1 MRHINHSTRQNDYSG
16 SVVFNMNP
24 ISKTTFEESVK
35 VDSFSLFS
43 SIKNY
48 VALTK
53 PRIIELLLVTT
64 VPTMFLAS
72 NGWPDW
78 YLVTATLIGGALAAG
93 GANALNNV
101 VDRDIDALMDRTAH
115 RPLVTGK
122 VSIRGATALGISLS
136 LMSVI
141 WLASQVNTLSAVFAA
156 SAIIFYVC
164 VYTLLLKRR
173 TSSNIVWGG
182 AAGCFPVLIGWSAV
196 TNSISLAPLVLFLI
210 VFWWTPPHYWPLS
223 MQYRS
228 DYEAAGIPM
237 LPVVADRQ
245 KVASQIL
252 IYSWIM
258 VFTTL
263 ILPLVSN
270 LSPVYI
276 TGALILNII
285 FLREVYR
292 LRNRARGQDLEINPM
307 KLFHWSITY
316 LALLFFLIG
325 LDPLFNF

>member
-1 MRHINHSTRQNDYSG
+1 MRKIDE
-16 SVVFNMNP
+16 P
-24 ISKTTFEESVK
+24 ILNLNQEPS
-35 VDSFSLFS
+35 SLFS
-43 SIKNY
+43 VIKSY
-48 VALTK
+48 ISLTK

-78 YLVTATLIGGALAAG
+78 FLVLATLIGGALAAG

-122 VSIRGATALGISLS
+122 VTVRGAVALGITLS
-136 LMSVI
+136 LLSVI
-141 WLASQVNTLSAVFAA
+141 WLESQVNTLSALFAA
-156 SAIIFYVC
+156 SAIVFYVC

-182 AAGCFPVLIGWSAV
+182 AAGCFPVLIGWAAV
-196 TNSISLAPLVLFLI
+196 TNSISLAPIVLFLI

-223 MQYRS
+223 MQYRK
-228 DYEAAGIPM
+228 DYENAGIPM
-237 LPVVADRQ
+237 LPVVANRE
-245 KVASQIL
+245 KVASQIA

-258 VFTTL
+258 VATTL
-263 ILPLVSN
+263 VLPLVSE
-270 LSPVYI
+270 LSIVYVL
-276 TGALILNII
+276 GAIILNLI
-285 FLREVYR
+285 FMREVYA
-292 LRNRARGQDLEINPM
+292 LKNRAKSDDLDINPM
-307 KLFHWSITY
+307 KLFHWSITW

-325 LDPLFNF
+325 LDPLLNSI

>member
-1 MRHINHSTRQNDYSG
+1 MRKIDE
-16 SVVFNMNP
+16 P
-24 ISKTTFEESVK
+24 ILNLNQEPY
-35 VDSFSLFS
+35 SLFS
-43 SIKNY
+43 VIKSY
-48 VALTK
+48 VSLTK

-78 YLVTATLIGGALAAG
+78 YLVLATLIGGALAAG

-122 VSIRGATALGISLS
+122 VSVRGAVALGITLSLS
-136 LMSVI
+136 SVI
-141 WLASQVNTLSAVFAA
+141 WLVSQVNTLSALFAA
-156 SAIIFYVC
+156 SAIVFYVC

-182 AAGCFPVLIGWSAV
+182 AAGCFPVLIGWAAV
-196 TNSISLAPLVLFLI
+196 TNSISLAPIVLFLI

-223 MQYRS
+223 MQYRK
-228 DYEAAGIPM
+228 DYENAGIPM
-237 LPVVADRQ
+237 LPVVADRE
-245 KVASQIL
+245 KVASQIA

-258 VFTTL
+258 VATTL
-263 ILPLVSN
+263 VLPLVSE
-270 LSPVYI
+270 LSIVYVV
-276 TGALILNII
+276 GAIILNLI
-285 FLREVYR
+285 FMREVYA
-292 LRNRARGQDLEINPM
+292 LRNRAKSDDLDINPM
-307 KLFHWSITY
+307 KLFHWSITW

-325 LDPLFNF
+325 LDPLLNLN

>member
-1 MRHINHSTRQNDYSG
+1 MRKIDEPILNLNQEPST
-16 SVVFNMNP
+16 
-24 ISKTTFEESVK
+24 
-35 VDSFSLFS
+35 LFS
-43 SIKNY
+43 VIKSY
-48 VALTK
+48 VSLTK

-78 YLVTATLIGGALAAG
+78 YLVLATLIGGALAAG

-122 VSIRGATALGISLS
+122 VSVRGAVALGITLS
-136 LMSVI
+136 LLSVI
-141 WLASQVNTLSAVFAA
+141 WLESQVNTLAALFAA
-156 SAIIFYVC
+156 SAIVFYVC

-182 AAGCFPVLIGWSAV
+182 AAGCFPVLIGWAAV
-196 TNSISLAPLVLFLI
+196 TNSISLAPIVLFLI

-223 MQYRS
+223 MQYRK
-228 DYEAAGIPM
+228 DYEKAGIPM
-237 LPVVADRQ
+237 LPVVSDRQ
-245 KVASQIL
+245 KVASQIA

-258 VFTTL
+258 VATTL
-263 ILPLVSN
+263 VLPLVSE
-270 LSPVYI
+270 LSIVYVL
-276 TGALILNII
+276 GAIILNLI
-285 FLREVYR
+285 FMREVYA
-292 LRNRARGQDLEINPM
+292 LKNRAKSDDLDINPM
-307 KLFHWSITY
+307 KLFHWSITW

-325 LDPLFNF
+325 LDPLLNFN

>member
-1 MRHINHSTRQNDYSG
+1 MRKIDE
-16 SVVFNMNP
+16 P
-24 ISKTTFEESVK
+24 ILNLNQEPS
-35 VDSFSLFS
+35 SLFS
-43 SIKNY
+43 VIKSY
-48 VALTK
+48 VSLTK

-78 YLVTATLIGGALAAG
+78 FLVLATLIGGALAAG

-122 VSIRGATALGISLS
+122 VSVRGAVALGITLS
-136 LMSVI
+136 LLSVI
-141 WLASQVNTLSAVFAA
+141 WLESQVNTLSALFAA
-156 SAIIFYVC
+156 SAIVFYVC

-182 AAGCFPVLIGWSAV
+182 AAGCFPVLIGWAAV
-196 TNSISLAPLVLFLI
+196 TNSISLAPIVLFLI

-223 MQYRS
+223 MQYRK
-228 DYEAAGIPM
+228 DYENAGIPM
-237 LPVVADRQ
+237 LPVVADRE
-245 KVASQIL
+245 KVASQIA

-258 VFTTL
+258 VATTL
-263 ILPLVSN
+263 VLPLVSE
-270 LSPVYI
+270 LSIVYVL
-276 TGALILNII
+276 GAIILNLI
-285 FLREVYR
+285 FMREVYA
-292 LRNRARGQDLEINPM
+292 LKNRAKSDDLDINPM
-307 KLFHWSITY
+307 KLFHWSITW

-325 LDPLFNF
+325 LDPLLNFN

>member
-1 MRHINHSTRQNDYSG
+1 MKKIDE
-16 SVVFNMNP
+16 P
-24 ISKTTFEESVK
+24 ILNLNQEPS
-35 VDSFSLFS
+35 SLFS
-43 SIKNY
+43 VIKSY
-48 VALTK
+48 VSLTK

-78 YLVTATLIGGALAAG
+78 YLVLATLIGGALAAG

-122 VSIRGATALGISLS
+122 VSVRGAVALGITLS
-136 LMSVI
+136 LLSVI
-141 WLASQVNTLSAVFAA
+141 WLESQVNTLAALFAA
-156 SAIIFYVC
+156 SAIVFYVC

-182 AAGCFPVLIGWSAV
+182 AAGCFPVLIGWAAV
-196 TNSISLAPLVLFLI
+196 TNSISLAPIVLFLI

-223 MQYRS
+223 MQYRK
-228 DYEAAGIPM
+228 DYENAGIPM
-237 LPVVADRQ
+237 LPVVADRE
-245 KVASQIL
+245 KVASQIA

-258 VFTTL
+258 VATTFV
-263 ILPLVSN
+263 LPLVSE
-270 LSPVYI
+270 LSIVYI
-276 TGALILNII
+276 VGAIILNLI
-285 FLREVYR
+285 FMREVYA
-292 LRNRARGQDLEINPM
+292 LRNRAKSDDLDINPM
-307 KLFHWSITY
+307 KLFHWSITW

-325 LDPLFNF
+325 LDPLLNFN

>member
-1 MRHINHSTRQNDYSG
+1 MRKIDE
-16 SVVFNMNP
+16 P
-24 ISKTTFEESVK
+24 ILNLNQEPS
-35 VDSFSLFS
+35 SLFS
-43 SIKNY
+43 VIKSY
-48 VALTK
+48 VSLTK

-78 YLVTATLIGGALAAG
+78 YLVLATLIGGALAAG

-122 VSIRGATALGISLS
+122 VSVRGAVALGITLSLS
-136 LMSVI
+136 SVI
-141 WLASQVNTLSAVFAA
+141 WLVSQVNTLSALFAA
-156 SAIIFYVC
+156 SAIVFYVC

-182 AAGCFPVLIGWSAV
+182 AAGCFPVLIGWAAV
-196 TNSISLAPLVLFLI
+196 TNSISLAPIVLFLI

-223 MQYRS
+223 MQYRK
-228 DYEAAGIPM
+228 DYENAGIPM
-237 LPVVADRQ
+237 LPVVADRE
-245 KVASQIL
+245 KVASQIA

-258 VFTTL
+258 VATTL
-263 ILPLVSN
+263 VLPLVSE
-270 LSPVYI
+270 LSIVYVL
-276 TGALILNII
+276 GAIILNLI
-285 FLREVYR
+285 FMREVYA
-292 LRNRARGQDLEINPM
+292 LRNRAKSDALDINPM
-307 KLFHWSITY
+307 KLFHWSITW

-325 LDPLFNF
+325 LDPLLNLN

>member
-1 MRHINHSTRQNDYSG
+1 MRKIDE
-16 SVVFNMNP
+16 P
-24 ISKTTFEESVK
+24 ILNLNQEPS
-35 VDSFSLFS
+35 SLFS
-43 SIKNY
+43 VIKSY
-48 VALTK
+48 VSLTK

-78 YLVTATLIGGALAAG
+78 YLVLATLIGGALAAG

-122 VSIRGATALGISLS
+122 VSVRGAVALGITLSLS
-136 LMSVI
+136 SVI
-141 WLASQVNTLSAVFAA
+141 WLVSQVNILSALFAA
-156 SAIIFYVC
+156 SAIVFYVC

-182 AAGCFPVLIGWSAV
+182 AAGCFPVLIGWAAV
-196 TNSISLAPLVLFLI
+196 TNSISLAPIVLFLI

-223 MQYRS
+223 MQYRK
-228 DYEAAGIPM
+228 DYENAGIPM
-237 LPVVADRQ
+237 LPVVADRE
-245 KVASQIL
+245 KVASQIT

-258 VFTTL
+258 VATTL
-263 ILPLVSN
+263 VLPLVSELSIVYVLGAIVLN
-270 LSPVYI
+270 L
-276 TGALILNII
+276 I
-285 FLREVYR
+285 FMREVYA
-292 LRNRARGQDLEINPM
+292 LRNRAKSDDLDINPM
-307 KLFHWSITY
+307 KLFHWSITW

-325 LDPLFNF
+325 LDPLLNLN

>member
-1 MRHINHSTRQNDYSG
+1 MRKIDE
-16 SVVFNMNP
+16 P
-24 ISKTTFEESVK
+24 ILNLNQEPS
-35 VDSFSLFS
+35 SLFS
-43 SIKNY
+43 VIRSY
-48 VALTK
+48 VSLTK

-78 YLVTATLIGGALAAG
+78 YLVLATLIGGALAAG

-122 VSIRGATALGISLS
+122 VSVRGAVALGITLSLS
-136 LMSVI
+136 SVI
-141 WLASQVNTLSAVFAA
+141 WLVSQVNTLSALFAA
-156 SAIIFYVC
+156 SAIVFYVC

-182 AAGCFPVLIGWSAV
+182 AAGCFPVLIGWAAV
-196 TNSISLAPLVLFLI
+196 TNSISLAPIVLFLI

-223 MQYRS
+223 MQYRK
-228 DYEAAGIPM
+228 DYENAGIPM
-237 LPVVADRQ
+237 LPVVADRE
-245 KVASQIL
+245 KVASQIT

-258 VFTTL
+258 VATTL
-263 ILPLVSN
+263 VLPLVSE
-270 LSPVYI
+270 LSIIYVL
-276 TGALILNII
+276 GALILNLI
-285 FLREVYR
+285 FMREVYA
-292 LRNRARGQDLEINPM
+292 LRNRAKSDDLDINPM
-307 KLFHWSITY
+307 KLFHWSITW

-325 LDPLFNF
+325 LDPLLNFN

>member
-1 MRHINHSTRQNDYSG
+1 MRKIDEPILNLNQEPSSFI
-16 SVVFNMNP
+16 SVLK
-24 ISKTTFEESVK
+24 S
-35 VDSFSLFS
+35 
-43 SIKNY
+43 Y
-48 VALTK
+48 VSLTK

-72 NGWPDW
+72 NGWPNL
-78 YLVTATLIGGALAAG
+78 YLVLATLIGGALAAG

-115 RPLVTGK
+115 RPLVTGQ
-122 VSIRGATALGISLS
+122 VSVRGALALGIILS
-136 LMSVI
+136 LLSVI
-141 WLASQVNTLSAVFAA
+141 WLVTQVNILSALFAA
-156 SAIIFYVC
+156 SAIVFYVC

-196 TNSISLAPLVLFLI
+196 TNSISLAPIVLFLI

-223 MQYRS
+223 MQYRN
-228 DYEAAGIPM
+228 DYEKAGVPM

-245 KVASQIL
+245 KVASQIA

-258 VFTTL
+258 VATTFV
-263 ILPLVSN
+263 LPLVSE
-270 LSPVYI
+270 LSIVYSA
-276 TGALILNII
+276 GAVILNVV
-285 FLREVYR
+285 FMREVYA
-292 LRNRARGQDLEINPM
+292 LKNRANSDVLDINPM
-307 KLFHWSITY
+307 KLFHWSITW

-325 LDPLFNF
+325 LDPLLNLS

>member
-1 MRHINHSTRQNDYSG
+1 MRKIDE
-16 SVVFNMNP
+16 P
-24 ISKTTFEESVK
+24 ILNLNQEPS
-35 VDSFSLFS
+35 SLFS
-43 SIKNY
+43 VIKSY
-48 VALTK
+48 VSLTK

-78 YLVTATLIGGALAAG
+78 YLVLATLIGGALAAG

-122 VSIRGATALGISLS
+122 VSVRGAVALGITLSLS
-136 LMSVI
+136 SVI
-141 WLASQVNTLSAVFAA
+141 WLVSQVNTLSALFAA
-156 SAIIFYVC
+156 SAIVFYVC

-182 AAGCFPVLIGWSAV
+182 AAGCFPVLIGWAAV
-196 TNSISLAPLVLFLI
+196 TNSISLAPIVLFLI

-223 MQYRS
+223 MQYRK
-228 DYEAAGIPM
+228 DYENAGIPM
-237 LPVVADRQ
+237 LPVVADRE
-245 KVASQIL
+245 KVASQIA

-258 VFTTL
+258 VATTFV
-263 ILPLVSN
+263 LPLVSE
-270 LSPVYI
+270 LSIVYVL
-276 TGALILNII
+276 GAIILNLI
-285 FLREVYR
+285 FMREVYA
-292 LRNRARGQDLEINPM
+292 LRKRAKSDDQDINPM
-307 KLFHWSITY
+307 KLFHWSITW

-325 LDPLFNF
+325 LDPLLNLN

>member
-1 MRHINHSTRQNDYSG
+1 MRKIDE
-16 SVVFNMNP
+16 P
-24 ISKTTFEESVK
+24 ILNLNQEPS
-35 VDSFSLFS
+35 SLFS
-43 SIKNY
+43 VIRSY
-48 VALTK
+48 VSLTK

-78 YLVTATLIGGALAAG
+78 YLVLATLIGGALAAG

-122 VSIRGATALGISLS
+122 VSVRGAVALGITLSLS
-136 LMSVI
+136 SVI
-141 WLASQVNTLSAVFAA
+141 WLVSQVNTLSALFAA
-156 SAIIFYVC
+156 SAIVFYVC

-182 AAGCFPVLIGWSAV
+182 AAGCFPVLIGWAAV
-196 TNSISLAPLVLFLI
+196 TNSISLAPIVLFLI

-223 MQYRS
+223 MQYRK
-228 DYEAAGIPM
+228 DYENAGIPM
-237 LPVVADRQ
+237 LPVVADRE
-245 KVASQIL
+245 KVASQIT

-258 VFTTL
+258 VATTL
-263 ILPLVSN
+263 VLPLVSE
-270 LSPVYI
+270 LSIVYI
-276 TGALILNII
+276 LGAIILNVI
-285 FLREVYR
+285 FMREVYA
-292 LRNRARGQDLEINPM
+292 LKNRAKSDDLDINPM
-307 KLFHWSITY
+307 KLFHWSITW

-325 LDPLFNF
+325 LDPLLNFS

>member
-1 MRHINHSTRQNDYSG
+1 MKKIDE
-16 SVVFNMNP
+16 P
-24 ISKTTFEESVK
+24 ILNLNQEPSS
-35 VDSFSLFS
+35 SFSV
-43 SIKNY
+43 IKSY
-48 VALTK
+48 VSLTK

-78 YLVTATLIGGALAAG
+78 YLVLATLIGGALAAG

-122 VSIRGATALGISLS
+122 VSVRGAVALGITLS
-136 LMSVI
+136 LLSVI
-141 WLASQVNTLSAVFAA
+141 WLESQVNTLAALFAA
-156 SAIIFYVC
+156 SAIVFYVC

-182 AAGCFPVLIGWSAV
+182 AAGCFPVLIGWAAV
-196 TNSISLAPLVLFLI
+196 TNSISLAPIVLFLI

-223 MQYRS
+223 MQYRK
-228 DYEAAGIPM
+228 DYENAGIPM
-237 LPVVADRQ
+237 LPVVADRE
-245 KVASQIL
+245 KVASQIA

-258 VFTTL
+258 VATTL
-263 ILPLVSN
+263 VLPLVSE
-270 LSPVYI
+270 LSIVYI
-276 TGALILNII
+276 VGAIILNLI
-285 FLREVYR
+285 FMREVYA
-292 LRNRARGQDLEINPM
+292 LRNRAKSDDLDINTM
-307 KLFHWSITY
+307 KLFHWSITW

-325 LDPLFNF
+325 LDPLLNFS

>member
-1 MRHINHSTRQNDYSG
+1 MKKIDE
-16 SVVFNMNP
+16 P
-24 ISKTTFEESVK
+24 ILNLNQEPS
-35 VDSFSLFS
+35 SLFS
-43 SIKNY
+43 VIKSY
-48 VALTK
+48 VSLTK

-78 YLVTATLIGGALAAG
+78 YLVLATLIGGALAAG

-122 VSIRGATALGISLS
+122 VSVRGAVALGITLS
-136 LMSVI
+136 LLSVI
-141 WLASQVNTLSAVFAA
+141 WLESQVNTLAALFAA
-156 SAIIFYVC
+156 SAIVFYVC

-182 AAGCFPVLIGWSAV
+182 AAGCFPVLIGWAAV
-196 TNSISLAPLVLFLI
+196 TNSISLAPIVLFLI

-223 MQYRS
+223 MQYRK
-228 DYEAAGIPM
+228 DYENAGIPM
-237 LPVVADRQ
+237 LPVVADRE
-245 KVASQIL
+245 KVASQIA

-258 VFTTL
+258 VATTL
-263 ILPLVSN
+263 VLPLVSE
-270 LSPVYI
+270 LSIVYVV
-276 TGALILNII
+276 GAIILNLI
-285 FLREVYR
+285 FMREVYA
-292 LRNRARGQDLEINPM
+292 LRNRAKSDDLDINPM
-307 KLFHWSITY
+307 KLFHWSITW

-325 LDPLFNF
+325 LDPLLNLN

>member
-1 MRHINHSTRQNDYSG
+1 MR
-16 SVVFNMNP
+16 
-24 ISKTTFEESVK
+24 K
-35 VDSFSLFS
+35 VDEPILNLNQEASSLYS
-43 SIKNY
+43 VIKSY
-48 VALTK
+48 VSLTK

-78 YLVTATLIGGALAAG
+78 YLVLATLIGGALAAG

-122 VSIRGATALGISLS
+122 VSVRGAVALGITLS
-136 LMSVI
+136 LLSVM
-141 WLASQVNTLSAVFAA
+141 WLESQVNTLSALFAA
-156 SAIIFYVC
+156 SAIVFYVC

-182 AAGCFPVLIGWSAV
+182 AAGCFPVLIGWAAV
-196 TNSISLAPLVLFLI
+196 TNSISLAPIILFLI

-223 MQYRS
+223 MQYRK
-228 DYEAAGIPM
+228 DYENAGIPM
-237 LPVVADRQ
+237 LPVVADRK
-245 KVASQIL
+245 KVASQIA

-258 VFTTL
+258 VATTL
-263 ILPLVSN
+263 VLPLVSE
-270 LSPVYI
+270 LSMVYLL
-276 TGALILNII
+276 GAISLNII
-285 FLREVYR
+285 FMREVYA
-292 LRNRARGQDLEINPM
+292 LRKRANSDVLDINPM
-307 KLFHWSITY
+307 KLFHWSITW

-325 LDPLFNF
+325 LDPLLNFS

>member
-1 MRHINHSTRQNDYSG
+1 MKKIDE
-16 SVVFNMNP
+16 P
-24 ISKTTFEESVK
+24 ILNLNQEPS
-35 VDSFSLFS
+35 SLFS
-43 SIKNY
+43 VIKSY
-48 VALTK
+48 ISLTK

-78 YLVTATLIGGALAAG
+78 YLVLATLIGGALAAG

-122 VSIRGATALGISLS
+122 VSVRGAVALGITLS
-136 LMSVI
+136 LLSVI
-141 WLASQVNTLSAVFAA
+141 WLESQVNTLAALFAA
-156 SAIIFYVC
+156 SAIVFYVC

-182 AAGCFPVLIGWSAV
+182 AAGCFPVLIGWAAV
-196 TNSISLAPLVLFLI
+196 TNSISLAPIVLFLI

-223 MQYRS
+223 MQYRK
-228 DYEAAGIPM
+228 DYENAGIPM
-237 LPVVADRQ
+237 LPVVADRE
-245 KVASQIL
+245 KVASQIA

-258 VFTTL
+258 VATTL
-263 ILPLVSN
+263 VLPLVSE
-270 LSPVYI
+270 LSIVYI
-276 TGALILNII
+276 VGAIILNLI
-285 FLREVYR
+285 FMREVYA
-292 LRNRARGQDLEINPM
+292 LRNRAKSDDLDINPM
-307 KLFHWSITY
+307 KLFHWSITW

-325 LDPLFNF
+325 LDPLLNFN

>member
-1 MRHINHSTRQNDYSG
+1 MRKIDE
-16 SVVFNMNP
+16 P
-24 ISKTTFEESVK
+24 ILNLNQEPS
-35 VDSFSLFS
+35 SLFS
-43 SIKNY
+43 VIRSY
-48 VALTK
+48 VSLTK

-78 YLVTATLIGGALAAG
+78 YLVLATLIGGALAAG

-122 VSIRGATALGISLS
+122 VSVRGAVALGITLSLS
-136 LMSVI
+136 SVI
-141 WLASQVNTLSAVFAA
+141 WLVSQVNTLSALFAA
-156 SAIIFYVC
+156 SAIVFYVC

-182 AAGCFPVLIGWSAV
+182 AAGCFPVLIGWAAV
-196 TNSISLAPLVLFLI
+196 TNSISLAPIVLFLI

-223 MQYRS
+223 MQYRK
-228 DYEAAGIPM
+228 DYENAGIPM
-237 LPVVADRQ
+237 LPVVADRD
-245 KVASQIL
+245 KVASQIT

-258 VFTTL
+258 VATTL
-263 ILPLVSN
+263 VLPLVSE
-270 LSPVYI
+270 LSIVYVL
-276 TGALILNII
+276 GAIILNLI
-285 FLREVYR
+285 FMREVYA
-292 LRNRARGQDLEINPM
+292 LRNRAKSDDLDINSM
-307 KLFHWSITY
+307 KLFHWSITW

-325 LDPLFNF
+325 LDPLLNFS

>member
-1 MRHINHSTRQNDYSG
+1 MRKIDE
-16 SVVFNMNP
+16 P
-24 ISKTTFEESVK
+24 ILNLNQEPS
-35 VDSFSLFS
+35 SLFS
-43 SIKNY
+43 VIKSY
-48 VALTK
+48 VSLTK

-78 YLVTATLIGGALAAG
+78 YLVLATLIGGALAAG

-122 VSIRGATALGISLS
+122 VSVRGAVALGITLSLS
-136 LMSVI
+136 SVI
-141 WLASQVNTLSAVFAA
+141 WLVSQVNTLSALFAA
-156 SAIIFYVC
+156 SAIVFYVC

-182 AAGCFPVLIGWSAV
+182 AAGCFPVLIGWAAV
-196 TNSISLAPLVLFLI
+196 TNSISLAPIVLFLI

-223 MQYRS
+223 MQYRK
-228 DYEAAGIPM
+228 DYENAGIPM
-237 LPVVADRQ
+237 LPVVADRE
-245 KVASQIL
+245 KVASQIT

-258 VFTTL
+258 VATTL
-263 ILPLVSN
+263 VLPLVSE
-270 LSPVYI
+270 LSIVYI
-276 TGALILNII
+276 VGAIILNVI
-285 FLREVYR
+285 FMREVYA
-292 LRNRARGQDLEINPM
+292 LKNRAKSDALDINPM
-307 KLFHWSITY
+307 KLFHWSITW

-325 LDPLFNF
+325 LDPLLNFS